1 MVADQRHQ
9 TFKEGGAHKLQLMLG
24 VVGHIAIQRS
34 KILGLLVHQMI
45 AESLLLLQISSNSKL
60 KSALRTPRPT
70 PMAPTTTNTKEG
82 LNFILNNF
90 EENLILNDPE
100 VVIIPRSANVFLNNV
115 EQKTKFN
122 FKLHLNLQR
131 L

>member
-90 EENLILNDPE
+90 EE
-100 VVIIPRSANVFLNNV
+100 
-115 EQKTKFN
+115 KFN
-122 FKLHLNLQR
+122 S
-131 L
+131 

>member
-1 MVADQRHQ
+1 
-9 TFKEGGAHKLQLMLG
+9 
-24 VVGHIAIQRS
+24 
-34 KILGLLVHQMI
+34 
-45 AESLLLLQISSNSKL
+45 
-60 KSALRTPRPT
+60 
-70 PMAPTTTNTKEG
+70 MAPTTTNTKEG

-100 VVIIPRSANVFLNNV
+100 VVIIPRRANAFLNNV